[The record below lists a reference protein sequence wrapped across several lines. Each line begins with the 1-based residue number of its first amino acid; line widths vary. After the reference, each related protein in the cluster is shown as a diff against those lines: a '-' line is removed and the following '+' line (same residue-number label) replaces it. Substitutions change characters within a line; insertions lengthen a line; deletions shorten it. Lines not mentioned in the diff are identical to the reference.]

1 MIYEHT
7 LILKP
12 DMVDIAK
19 TARVDSFCKLEGGK
33 GLVIGEYV
41 HIASFSHLNVGGGR
55 TIFED
60 HSGCSSHCSVG
71 SATPDWS
78 YLYISAAEPPEH
90 HHVRRMV
97 TRICSFAIL
106 FMGVVV
112 TPGVTVGEGA
122 IVKPGS
128 VVYSDVEPWTIVQGN
143 PAVIVGERK
152 IKTREWSKDEHRRYI
167 TVP

>member
-1 MIYEHT
+1 MVYEPT
-7 LILKP
+7 IILKP
-12 DMVDIAK
+12 EMVRIAR
-19 TARVDSFCKLEGGK
+19 TARIDSYTKLEGGK
-33 GLVIGEYV
+33 GLTIGEYV
-41 HIASFSHLNVGGGR
+41 HIASFSHLNIGGGV

-60 HSGCSSHCSVG
+60 HSGCSSHCCVG

-78 YLYISAAEPPEH
+78 YLYVSAAEPPEH

-97 TRICSFAIL
+97 TRICSFAVL

-128 VVYSDVEPWTIVQGN
+128 IVYEDVKPWSIVQGN
-143 PAVIVGERK
+143 PAVVVGQRR
-152 IKTREWSKDEHRRYI
+152 IKTKETLINESHRRCLS
-167 TVP
+167 V